1 MEDLDAR
8 VSQLSQ
14 LVYNDEVK
22 AAVEDI
28 LSKAPNPET
37 CATADQKI
45 RAFLLRARAK
55 LLLPVF
61 SKEAEL
67 DINKALKLN
76 QKSPDTW
83 VTLSE
88 AYWRRNAL
96 REARDALDS
105 ALRVDPKHQ
114 GALTQYS
121 RILRSM
127 CALQETPND
136 QKLAL
141 LQESENKAK
150 EAVAVNPDDGD
161 AWSAL
166 GVAMLQQAVGK
177 GMELPLMKKSLA
189 ALNQACAKSPT
200 NPDVYFNRAVV
211 HGVFGHFGSSVTDYL
226 KAYELDPKGLK
237 RAKSVAEEY
246 ASLLIKVHQKFA
258 AGYGGMTERDFT
270 KNIAAKLPSKGKD
283 GSQVF
288 VSLMDVLDKQITATA
303 GKETQVQWVALKV
316 LDLLS
321 SPNEQPLTYFVIDK
335 EGTSCLLLAYR
346 VTSAAMKIG
355 DTIMVPFPPSS
366 AANLGHQI
374 PDIPMLDIK
383 ATNVCAPT
391 MVVEPST
398 IIVNGSPIPAK
409 CFQMPK
415 LGTRQFQ

>member
-1 MEDLDAR
+1 MDELDAR
-8 VSQLSQ
+8 VNQLSQ
-14 LVYNDEVK
+14 LVFNDDVK

-37 CATADQKI
+37 CGTADQKI
-45 RAFLLRARAK
+45 RAYLLRARAK

-67 DINKALKLN
+67 EINKALKLN
-76 QKSPDTW
+76 QKAPDTW

-127 CALQETPND
+127 CSAPDTPND
-136 QKLAL
+136 QKLVL
-141 LQESENKAK
+141 LKESEDKAR
-150 EAVAVNPDDGD
+150 EAVAVNPEDGD
-161 AWSAL
+161 AWSVL
-166 GVAMLQQAVGK
+166 GVAILQQAVGK

-189 ALNQACAKSPT
+189 ALNQACTKIPT

-211 HGVFGHFGSSVTDYL
+211 HGVFGHFGAAVADYV

-237 RAKSVAEEY
+237 RARTVAEEY
-246 ASLLIKVHQKFA
+246 TTLLVKLHKKLV
-258 AGYGGMTERDFT
+258 AGFGGMTERDFS
-270 KNIAAKLPSKGKD
+270 KNIASKLPAKGKD
-283 GSQVF
+283 GSQIF
-288 VSLMDVLDKQITATA
+288 VSLMDVLDKHITVN
-303 GKETQVQWVALKV
+303 KDNNQVQWVAVKV
-316 LDLLS
+316 LDLVS
-321 SPNEQPLTYFVIDK
+321 SPNEQPLAYYVIDK

-346 VTSAAMKIG
+346 VTSAAIKIG
-355 DTIMVPFPPSS
+355 DTVMVPFPPSS
-366 AANLGHQI
+366 AANLGHQL
-374 PDIPMLDIK
+374 PDIPMFDVK
-383 ATNVCAPT
+383 AINITAPT

-398 IIVNGSPIPAK
+398 LIVNGSPIPAK
-409 CFQMPK
+409 CFQMPQ